1 MEKEVALKFQNSKI
15 QISRTSVKTTTPN
28 GEIFETKYIVTI
40 GDLEQEK
47 YLSIILERYDL
58 ERVNKAILYML
69 GK

>member
-15 QISRTSVKTTTPN
+15 HISRTSVKTTTPH

-47 YLSIILERYDL
+47 YITTILEGYDL
-58 ERVNKAILYML
+58 EQLINAIKYIL
-69 GK
+69 